1 MGKKE
6 KLANQYIELKKE
18 FDGEE
23 FKAGLTENQI
33 WYLTQNFKAV
43 DLEDKITAVTN
54 AIVAKKA
61 RLKKE
66 AYYATPAGMKY
77 KKNLEDKMEEY
88 RKANK
93 SIENQLKNYVENAIG
108 HMLGDAW
115 TTKVSMGYR
124 SAYIEIGLKATDP
137 ERVEKFTF
145 EFGQSFEIRWDRYGF
160 GKGNPEFNM
169 NVGTAGSFNLF
180 GDGIRAE
187 FYHGVATVANDKEFL
202 QDLMAHI
209 TIADGKAKEISKLYD
224 ECERKLENPIYPTW
238 MK

>member
-23 FKAGLTENQI
+23 FKEGLTENQI
-33 WYLTQNFKAV
+33 WYLTKNFKAV

-66 AYYATPAGMKY
+66 AYYATPAGMEY

-88 RKANK
+88 RKANQ
-93 SIENQLKNYVENAIG
+93 SIKDQLKDYVENVIG

-124 SAYIEIGLKATDP
+124 SACIEIGLKAIDP
-137 ERVEKFTF
+137 ERVGKFTF
-145 EFGQSFEIRWDRYGF
+145 EFGQSFEIRWDGYGF
-160 GKGNPEFNM
+160 GNGNPQFTM
-169 NVGTAGSFNLF
+169 NVGTTGSFNLF
-180 GDGIRAE
+180 GDGIRAK

-202 QDLMAHI
+202 QDLMTRIA
-209 TIADGKAKEISKLYD
+209 IADGKAKEISKLYD
-224 ECERKLENPIYPTW
+224 ECERKLENPVYPAL